1 MTTWLAARRRTRSDV
16 RLIERVSWV
25 RAIFAW
31 VIGLLYFFP
40 VLIILVT
47 GFKTES
53 TAVQMPP
60 ALIPTPNGEL
70 PLTFAV
76 TFENYQAVLE
86 RNFWPFF
93 QNSLFVVSVST
104 LFVVLLAVPCAY
116 ALTWREH
123 ERGQTILFFF
133 LSTKFLPAVGV
144 IMAIYYVAK
153 TVTINGHNMIDEPAT
168 LIIMYT
174 AMNLPIAVW
183 MLHSFLGEI
192 PRDVLDASR
201 VDGANTRQEL
211 FRVLLPMI
219 FPGLVATAFIC
230 VIFAWNEFFLAVTL
244 MAAQGATVPMFMI
257 GFVTSMGLFWA
268 KLSAA
273 GTMAMLPVVI
283 LGWLAQRQLVR
294 GLSMGAVK

>member
-1 MTTWLAARRRTRSDV
+1 MTAWIAARRRSRAEV
-16 RLIERVSWV
+16 RLIERVSWL
-25 RAIFAW
+25 RAIVAW
-31 VIGLLYFFP
+31 IIGLLYFFP
-40 VLIILVT
+40 VVLILVT

-60 ALIPTPNGEL
+60 ALIPSPNGDL
-70 PLTFAV
+70 PLTFAF
-76 TFENYQAVLE
+76 TLENYETVLD
-86 RNFWPFF
+86 RNFLPFF

-104 LFVVLLAVPCAY
+104 ILVVLLALPCAY

-123 ERGQTILFFF
+123 ERSQGILFFF

-144 IMAIYYVAK
+144 IMAIFYVAK

-168 LIIMYT
+168 LILMYT
-174 AMNLPIAVW
+174 SMNLPIAIW
-183 MLHSFLGEI
+183 MLRSFLAEI
-192 PRDVLDASR
+192 PKDVLDASR

-211 FRVLLPMI
+211 LRVLVPMI
-219 FPGLVATAFIC
+219 IPGLVATLFIC
-230 VIFAWNEFFLAVTL
+230 AIFAWNEFFLAVTL
-244 MAAQGATVPMFMI
+244 MASQGATVPMFMI

-283 LGWLAQRQLVR
+283 IGWAAQRQLVR